1 MIPWSLVWPIH
12 AEPNA
17 GLPLSSLVLSQLSK
31 PVYGLLDISYKRK
44 KVIVPPIKSPLRPLR
59 TRESV
64 HFALLWQKIKA
75 NHPWDQKIKVPRSA
89 LLWPKQGRSSP
100 LGQGKC
106 PPLTSGPE
114 KCPPLT
120 FGTRKVSTPN
130 LWDQKSVYPSPLGPE
145 KCLPLTLGTKTGR
158 SSPLG
163 PKKEFVPHP
172 WDQKSDCSSPLGPE
186 KCLPLTLGTKTGRS
200 SPLGP

>member
-1 MIPWSLVWPIH
+1 MSLLTLCILEDTTLTLHNGRPGYDSLI
-12 AEPNA
+12 AGLANTCGTERGP

-64 HFALLWQKIKA
+64 RFAPLWQKIKA
-75 NHPWDQKIKVPRSA
+75 NHPWDQKIKVSCSA

-100 LGQGKC
+100 L
-106 PPLTSGPE
+106 GPE

-120 FGTRKVSTPN
+120 FGTRKVSTP
-130 LWDQKSVYPSPLGPE
+130 
-145 KCLPLTLGTKTGR
+145 
-158 SSPLG
+158 
-163 PKKEFVPHP
+163 HP
-172 WDQKSDCSSPLGPE
+172 WD
-186 KCLPLTLGTKTGRS
+186 
-200 SPLGP
+200 